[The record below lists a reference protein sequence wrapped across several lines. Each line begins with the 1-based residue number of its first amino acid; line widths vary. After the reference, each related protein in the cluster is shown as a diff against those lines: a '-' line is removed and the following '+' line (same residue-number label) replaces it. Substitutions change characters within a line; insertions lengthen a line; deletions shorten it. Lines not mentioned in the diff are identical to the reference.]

1 MKSVHSAEKYVVTDK
16 QQPLTWKKKLQY
28 ITLFFGVA
36 ILLVI
41 LVVIAVITS
50 GSIKEDDTGTSDIKL
65 YMTRI
70 ITQKPHKLII
80 SESVEC

>member
-1 MKSVHSAEKYVVTDK
+1 MKSVDSAEKYVVTDK
-16 QQPLTWKKKLQY
+16 QQPLTWKTKLQF
-28 ITLFFGVA
+28 ITLFVGVA

-50 GSIKEDDTGTSDIKL
+50 GSMKEDDTGTSDIKL

-70 ITQKPHKLII
+70 IKQKPHKLII
-80 SESVEC
+80 SESV

>member
-1 MKSVHSAEKYVVTDK
+1 MKSVDSAEKYVVTDE

-28 ITLFFGVA
+28 ITLFVGVA

-50 GSIKEDDTGTSDIKL
+50 GSIKEDDTGTSDIKFC
-65 YMTRI
+65 MTRI

>member
-1 MKSVHSAEKYVVTDK
+1 
-16 QQPLTWKKKLQY
+16 
-28 ITLFFGVA
+28 
-36 ILLVI
+36 
-41 LVVIAVITS
+41 VVIAVITS
-50 GSIKEDDTGTSDIKL
+50 GSIKEDDTGTSDITF